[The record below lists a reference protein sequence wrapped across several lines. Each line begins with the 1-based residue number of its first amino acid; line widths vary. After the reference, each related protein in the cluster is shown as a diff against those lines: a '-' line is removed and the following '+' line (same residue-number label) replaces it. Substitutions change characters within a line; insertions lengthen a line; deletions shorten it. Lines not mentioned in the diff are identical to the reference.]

1 MTVKCK
7 NLTNA
12 IRASKALA
20 KNNINCSVIKLT
32 DEKSGGG
39 CIHAITFSDE
49 QTNRALHIMNLNG
62 VKLHSK
68 ENLKY
73 GGE

>member
-12 IRASKALA
+12 IKASKYLT
-20 KNNINCSVIKLT
+20 KSNINCSVIKIT
-32 DEKSGGG
+32 DDKSGGG
-39 CIHAITFSDE
+39 CIHAVTFADE
-49 QTNRALHIMNLNG
+49 QGMRALKIMNLNG

-68 ENLKY
+68 ETITY
-73 GGE
+73 GD

>member
-12 IRASKALA
+12 IKASKALA
-20 KNNINCSVIKLT
+20 KHNINCSVIKLT
-32 DEKSGGG
+32 DTKTGGG
-39 CIHAITFSDE
+39 CIHAVSFSDE
-49 QTNRALHIMNLNG
+49 QINRALHIMYLNG
-62 VKLHSK
+62 IKLHNK
-68 ENLKY
+68 ETLKY